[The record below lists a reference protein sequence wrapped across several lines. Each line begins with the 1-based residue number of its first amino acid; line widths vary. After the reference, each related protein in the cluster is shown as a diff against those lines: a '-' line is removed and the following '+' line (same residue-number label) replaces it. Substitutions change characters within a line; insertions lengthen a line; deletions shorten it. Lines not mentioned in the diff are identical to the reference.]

1 MAKDCWTANIFI
13 KVMCVLSVVI
23 RARARFL
30 LLRFGLLETRK
41 RQNPKLFF
49 SLCVLSFS
57 KCSREIR
64 RVPAFT
70 YAYRRQRRDATES
83 RVNLFAPTLCVGV
96 HRVVVRWTQ

>member
-1 MAKDCWTANIFI
+1 VAKDCWTANIFI

-49 SLCVLSFS
+49 LCVCEAF
-57 KCSREIR
+57 RNV
-64 RVPAFT
+64 RVRSAE
-70 YAYRRQRRDATES
+70 YRRLRTRTDDREETPQ
-83 RVNLFAPTLCVGV
+83 NLA
-96 HRVVVRWTQ
+96 